1 MKETYLA
8 VSIPASFLL
17 SGESNLDMSDNKK
30 VLQRVLELSSQHE
43 YYNTFDILL
52 VTYSLWDRHACD
64 QAGRLRDPEQVTI
77 SVIFTIKSKNGQTMY
92 LNLSTSRS
100 LDRFG

>member
-30 VLQRVLELSSQHE
+30 VLQSFRASQHE
-43 YYNTFDILL
+43 YYNTLDILL

-92 LNLSTSRS
+92 LYLSTSRS